1 MTKDRIRF
9 SKHKPPCPQ
18 FQFFV
23 LQSAD
28 RERRI
33 MIRLGTFTRTT
44 NGFFGQIT
52 TFLMEDDL
60 SILPIEDPATENTP
74 DYCVLRGLEDDAAQ
88 VGCAWARQGER
99 IGLWLAVMIDDPLF
113 ARPLRAR
120 LLPDRDEH
128 DTFHLVWNRPR
139 TPS

>member
-1 MTKDRIRF
+1 
-9 SKHKPPCPQ
+9 
-18 FQFFV
+18 
-23 LQSAD
+23 
-28 RERRI
+28 

-52 TFLMEDDL
+52 TFLMEDEL

-74 DYCVLRGLEDDAAQ
+74 DYRVLRGLEDDAIQ

-99 IGLWLAVMIDDPLF
+99 VGLWLAVMIDDPLF

>member
-1 MTKDRIRF
+1 
-9 SKHKPPCPQ
+9 
-18 FQFFV
+18 
-23 LQSAD
+23 
-28 RERRI
+28 
-33 MIRLGTFTRTT
+33 MIHLGTFTHTT

-52 TFLMEDDL
+52 TFLMADDL
-60 SILPIEDPATENTP
+60 SIVPNENRTSENAP
-74 DYCVLRGLEDDAAQ
+74 DYRVLRGLEDDAIQ

-128 DTFHLVWNRPR
+128 DMFHRVWNRPR

>member
-1 MTKDRIRF
+1 
-9 SKHKPPCPQ
+9 
-18 FQFFV
+18 
-23 LQSAD
+23 
-28 RERRI
+28 
-33 MIRLGTFTRTT
+33 MIHLGTFTHTA
-44 NGFFGQIT
+44 NGFFGRIT
-52 TFLMEDDL
+52 TFLMADDL
-60 SILPIEDPATENTP
+60 SIIPSESRTSENAP
-74 DYCVLRGLEDDAAQ
+74 DYRVLRGLEDDAAQ

-120 LLPDRDEH
+120 LLPDQDEH